1 MNNSVVSAAASLG
14 ALQQKLDVL
23 ADNIANVNTK
33 GYKRKSTVFD
43 DILTSLQPHDK
54 TFELSGRRT
63 PLGFTQGWGAR
74 VVGQQI
80 DMTQGAMQR
89 TDSATDLGIAG
100 NALFEVRSGGTL
112 DSPRA
117 FTRQG
122 AFQLSPT
129 ADGDRLLTTAQGYPV
144 VAISPDGDNTFIR
157 VPANY
162 ELVVGGDGSLTAKS
176 PDGNE
181 TIALGRLQ
189 LVQVNK
195 PELLQAVAD
204 NLYGVPSDVN
214 VQDVVADVAAD
225 PDQNGGVSIRQGFL
239 EESNVILGD
248 EMSDLVSVQRAYQ
261 LSARALSSGDQMSQM
276 AANLRA

>member
-1 MNNSVVSAAASLG
+1 MNNSIVSAAASLG
-14 ALQQKLDVL
+14 ALQTKLDVL

-33 GYKRKSTVFD
+33 GYKRKSTVFE
-43 DILTSLQPHDK
+43 DILTNIQPHEK
-54 TFELSGRRT
+54 SFELPGRRT

-80 DMTQGAMQR
+80 DMSQGAMQQ
-89 TDSATDLGIAG
+89 TDSMTDLAIAG

-112 DSPRA
+112 NSPRA

-129 ADGDRLLTTAQGYPV
+129 AQGDRLLTTAEGYPI
-144 VAISPDGDNTFIR
+144 VASNGGADTFVR
-157 VPANY
+157 VPNNY
-162 ELVVGGDGSLTAKS
+162 DLVVGADGRLTARSK
-176 PDGNE
+176 DGNE
-181 TIALGRLQ
+181 SIELGTLRL
-189 LVQVNK
+189 VEVNK

-214 VQDVVADVAAD
+214 VQDVVANVAAR
-225 PDQNGGVSIRQGFL
+225 PDEPGGVAIRQGFL
-239 EESNVILGD
+239 EESNVSLGD
-248 EMSDLVSVQRAYQ
+248 EMADLVSVQRAYQ

>member
-1 MNNSVVSAAASLG
+1 MNNSIVSAAASMG

-23 ADNIANVNTK
+23 ADNISNANTK
-33 GYKRKSTVFD
+33 GYKRKSTVFE
-43 DILTSLQPHDK
+43 DILTNIQPHEK
-54 TFELSGRRT
+54 SFELPGRRS

-80 DMTQGAMQR
+80 DMTQGAMQQ
-89 TDSATDLGIAG
+89 TDSLTDLAIAG

-112 DSPRA
+112 DSARA

-129 ADGDRLLTTAQGYPV
+129 AQGDSLLTTAEGYPV
-144 VAISPDGDNTFIR
+144 VAVNPDGQDTFVR
-157 VPANY
+157 VPNNY
-162 ELVVGGDGSLTAKS
+162 EMIVGADGKLTARS
-176 PDGNE
+176 SNGNE
-181 TIALGRLQ
+181 SIELGTLRL
-189 LVQVNK
+189 VEVNK

-214 VQDVVADVAAD
+214 VADVVANVVAR
-225 PDQNGGVSIRQGFL
+225 PDEAGGVAIRQGFL
-239 EESNVILGD
+239 EESNVSLVD
-248 EMSDLVSVQRAYQ
+248 EMADLVNVQRAYQ

>member
-1 MNNSVVSAAASLG
+1 MNNSIVSAAASLG

-33 GYKRKSTVFD
+33 GYKRKSTVFE
-43 DILTSLQPHDK
+43 DILTNIQPHEK
-54 TFELSGRRT
+54 SFELPGRRT

-80 DMTQGAMQR
+80 DMSQGAMKQ
-89 TDSATDLGIAG
+89 TDSMTDLAIAG

-112 DSPRA
+112 NSPRA

-129 ADGDRLLTTAQGYPV
+129 AQGDRLLTTSEGYPI
-144 VAISPDGDNTFIR
+144 VASNGGADTFVR
-157 VPANY
+157 VPNNY
-162 ELVVGGDGSLTAKS
+162 DLVVGADGRLTARSK
-176 PDGNE
+176 DGNE
-181 TIALGRLQ
+181 SIELGTLRL
-189 LVQVNK
+189 VEVNK

-214 VQDVVADVAAD
+214 VQDVVANVVAR
-225 PDQNGGVSIRQGFL
+225 PDEAGGVAIRQGFL
-239 EESNVILGD
+239 EESNVNLGD
-248 EMSDLVSVQRAYQ
+248 EMADLVNVQRAYQ
-261 LSARALSSGDQMSQM
+261 LSSRALSSGDQMSQM